1 MAIPYSLRNI
11 CYRKRVGL
19 PMTNDLINR
28 RTPKIKS
35 PRTWLPDLIHKPEL
49 LEDVHSWL
57 HNLKWTIPL
66 ALALLVA
73 GYELLPAIWIH
84 DTWGV
89 GFHALLDMFL
99 FGTIG
104 PAIVYVLLNFLE
116 RWLEERETSD
126 LQAQIL
132 QRAREDAHHS
142 RQLNDDAVQVLFSAS
157 ALIESLKANH
167 SELPPDTLAH
177 IEITEQALDKAIRE
191 LRAHL
196 LD

>member
-1 MAIPYSLRNI
+1 
-11 CYRKRVGL
+11 
-19 PMTNDLINR
+19 MTNDLVNQQR
-28 RTPKIKS
+28 PEVNNLRS
-35 PRTWLPDLIHKPEL
+35 WLPNLIHKPDL
-49 LEDVHSWL
+49 LQDLRGNL
-57 HNLKWTIPL
+57 HTLKWAIPL

-73 GYELLPAIWIH
+73 GYEMLPAIWIH
-84 DTWGV
+84 DAWGV

-167 SELPPDTLAH
+167 SELPPDAITH
-177 IEITEQALDKAIRE
+177 IEITEQALDKAIRD